1 MLHFTGIFC
10 NRKHFCYVVEK
21 GVPSC
26 VCPTYYLI
34 IGGNKDCVAFDT
46 IIDRRDTGAIKYDFS
61 RLSNTP
67 REFLPMWVAD
77 MDFSLPPEVLEDIR
91 QTVSH
96 GIFGYTEPT
105 QPYYEAVCGW
115 FQSRFG
121 FSVTREAIVPS
132 PGVVFSLTQIVRAFT
147 REGDGVI
154 IQTPVYYPFYH
165 MIRDNNRQVVANPL
179 VYNNGRYA
187 MDFEGFER
195 LAAQRWVKLFLL
207 CSPHNPVGR
216 VWTGEELKRIRDIC
230 KRHGI
235 LVVSDEI
242 HCDFVWQGHE
252 HTCYGLLDEDAI
264 VCAAPSKTFNLA
276 GLQVSHIFVRNA
288 EMRKELRSEFRKT
301 GYGQLNAVG
310 LSGCKSVYQKGAPWL
325 DALKEYLQE
334 SIRYTKEFLRDE
346 LPKIKLVEPEGT
358 YLLWLD
364 FSAYE
369 LPQAELDR
377 RITEGAGLWLD
388 GGTMFGIEGDGFQR
402 VNIACPRSV
411 LRQALKQLKEEFK
424 EEIQ

>member
-1 MLHFTGIFC
+1 
-10 NRKHFCYVVEK
+10 
-21 GVPSC
+21 
-26 VCPTYYLI
+26 
-34 IGGNKDCVAFDT
+34 
-46 IIDRRDTGAIKYDFS
+46 
-61 RLSNTP
+61 
-67 REFLPMWVAD
+67 

-179 VYNNGRYA
+179 VYNGGRYA

-195 LAAQRWVKLFLL
+195 LAAQRSVKLFLL

-216 VWTGEELKRIRDIC
+216 VWTREELKRIRDIC

-310 LSGCKSVYQKGAPWL
+310 CPAAKA
-325 DALKEYLQE
+325 
-334 SIRYTKEFLRDE
+334 SIKRAHLGLMHSRNTC
-346 LPKIKLVEPEGT
+346 
-358 YLLWLD
+358 
-364 FSAYE
+364 
-369 LPQAELDR
+369 R
-377 RITEGAGLWLD
+377 RVFDI
-388 GGTMFGIEGDGFQR
+388 
-402 VNIACPRSV
+402 PRSFCGTSCRKSNWSS
-411 LRQALKQLKEEFK
+411 LREPISCGWIFRPMSCLRPSLTAALRKVRACGWTAVPCSVSKAMASKGSTLPVQDLS
-424 EEIQ
+424 

>member
-1 MLHFTGIFC
+1 
-10 NRKHFCYVVEK
+10 
-21 GVPSC
+21 
-26 VCPTYYLI
+26 
-34 IGGNKDCVAFDT
+34 
-46 IIDRRDTGAIKYDFS
+46 
-61 RLSNTP
+61 
-67 REFLPMWVAD
+67 
-77 MDFSLPPEVLEDIR
+77 
-91 QTVSH
+91 
-96 GIFGYTEPT
+96 
-105 QPYYEAVCGW
+105 
-115 FQSRFG
+115 
-121 FSVTREAIVPS
+121 
-132 PGVVFSLTQIVRAFT
+132 
-147 REGDGVI
+147 
-154 IQTPVYYPFYH
+154 
-165 MIRDNNRQVVANPL
+165 MIRDNNRQVAANPL

-216 VWTGEELKRIRDIC
+216 VWTREELKRIRDIC